1 MYNICIKLK
10 KDLIIEDQKEP
21 GNLNLDYIIISLLD
35 LSSYN
40 YITQKIII

>member
-10 KDLIIEDQKEP
+10 KDLIIEDQKEVES
-21 GNLNLDYIIISLLD
+21 LNLDYIIINLLD

-40 YITQKIII
+40 YIRQKIII

>member
-10 KDLIIEDQKEP
+10 KDLIIEDQKEVES
-21 GNLNLDYIIISLLD
+21 LNLDYIIINLLD

-40 YITQKIII
+40 NIRQKIII